1 MNNNYLAI
9 SKAIKENKWL
19 AIEYKN
25 LKDEITNYWIY
36 INDINPS
43 TKKADCYIFNDAKS
57 LDSLKG
63 TIDLTRIKS
72 AIDLEMTGGD
82 YKKNQELIAKIESSP
97 DKFDFL
103 QFTKFN
109 RNVLKYY
116 EECFE
121 LDNDPFIDS
130 KLLIEGI
137 DHEVLKK
144 HGFIKLEEEQEK
156 EILKFVKKENR
167 KNTQNSLESLV
178 FALLSYEI
186 RGKTYLV
193 AYKKI
198 TFNPSNKCLI
208 LDDNIKSITK
218 AKRSN

>member
-1 MNNNYLAI
+1 MNNNYLTI

-144 HGFIKLEEEQEK
+144 QGFIKPEEE
-156 EILKFVKKENR
+156 
-167 KNTQNSLESLV
+167 
-178 FALLSYEI
+178 
-186 RGKTYLV
+186 
-193 AYKKI
+193 
-198 TFNPSNKCLI
+198 
-208 LDDNIKSITK
+208 
-218 AKRSN
+218 